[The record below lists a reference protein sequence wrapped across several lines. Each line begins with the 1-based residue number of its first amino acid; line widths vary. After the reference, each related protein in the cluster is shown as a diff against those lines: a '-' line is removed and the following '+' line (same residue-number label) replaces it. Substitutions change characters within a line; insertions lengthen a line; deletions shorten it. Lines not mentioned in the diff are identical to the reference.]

1 MPIVNLDPQGKPHLW
16 LKGFFLAP
24 LLALFT
30 CLFIAFRAIPPLK
43 GFAPPEYEYFPS
55 SADQPLFQT
64 QFVSN
69 GKSKSV
75 HCATVVEISEGR
87 LLAFWYGGS
96 SERNKDVCIYSSI
109 FDPQECKWSSER
121 ISITRKDAQQDLGRY
136 IKFLG
141 NPVVFKDEDA
151 KLWLFYVSVSVGGWS
166 GSAINMTTSSD
177 DGKTWAPSRRLI
189 TSPSFNIA
197 TLVKGAPFLFED
209 GTIGLPV
216 YHEFIGKFG
225 ELLRLDRQGNII
237 RKTRLSW
244 GRDAI
249 QPVIVPITQKTG
261 VGFMRYSGKTLP
273 RLLLVCTT
281 DGGVT
286 WSHPVKVDS
295 PNPNAAVASIR
306 LENGAILLIH
316 NNDEELRCD
325 MTLSYSEDNGN
336 SWRAIY
342 EFEKKDDENCQNPSP
357 GFSYPYI
364 IRTQNGDFHLL
375 YSWNSTHIKHVQ
387 FNLSWVKQKIWSQL
401 RQ

>member
-1 MPIVNLDPQGKPHLW
+1 MPIVKIESQGKPLLW
-16 LKGFFLAP
+16 LKGL
-24 LLALFT
+24 LLAILLTLFT
-30 CLFIAFRAIPPLK
+30 CLFIVFSSVPPLK

-55 SADQPLFQT
+55 SADEPLFKT
-64 QFVSN
+64 QFVSA
-69 GKSKSV
+69 GKTKAV
-75 HCATVVEISEGR
+75 HCATAVEISGGR
-87 LLAFWYGGS
+87 LLTFWYGGTH
-96 SERNKDVCIYSSI
+96 ERDPDICIYSSI
-109 FDPQECKWSSER
+109 FDPQECKWTSAR
-121 ISITRKDAQQDLGRY
+121 LLITRKDAQQDLGRQ

-141 NPVVFKDEDA
+141 NPVVIKDEDA
-151 KLWLFYVSVSVGGWS
+151 KLWLFYVSVSLGGWS
-166 GSAINMTTSSD
+166 GSSINMTTSSD
-177 DGKTWAPSRRLI
+177 EGKTWAPSRRLI
-189 TSPSFNIA
+189 TSPWVNLA

-225 ELLRLDRQGNII
+225 ELLRLDRDGNII

-244 GRDAI
+244 GRDAL
-249 QPVIVPITQKTG
+249 QPVIVPMTQKTG

-273 RLLLVCTT
+273 RLLLVRTA
-281 DGGVT
+281 DGGAT
-286 WSHPVKVDS
+286 WSYPVKVAV

-316 NNDEELRCD
+316 NNDGDLRCD

-336 SWRAIY
+336 TWRDIY
-342 EFEKKDDENCQNPSP
+342 EFEKEEGENCQDHSP

-387 FNLSWVKQKIWSQL
+387 FNLRWVKQKI
-401 RQ
+401 

>member
-1 MPIVNLDPQGKPHLW
+1 MPIVKIDSRGKPRLW
-16 LKGFFLAP
+16 LKGFLLAI

-30 CLFIAFRAIPPLK
+30 CLFIVFSAAPPLK

-55 SADQPLFQT
+55 SADKPLFQA
-64 QFVSN
+64 QFIPN
-69 GKSKSV
+69 GKTEAV
-75 HCATVVEISEGR
+75 HCATLVEISGGR

-96 SERNKDVCIYSSI
+96 HERDPDVCIYSSI
-109 FDPQECKWSSER
+109 FDPQECKWTSER
-121 ISITRKDAQQDLGRY
+121 LLISCKEAQEDLGRK

-141 NPVVFKDEDA
+141 NPVVIKDEDS
-151 KLWLFYVSVSVGGWS
+151 KLWLFYVSVSLGGWS
-166 GSAINMTTSSD
+166 GSAINLKTSSD
-177 DGKTWAPSRRLI
+177 EGKNWSPSRRLV
-189 TSPSFNIA
+189 TSPFFNLA

-225 ELLRLDRQGNII
+225 ELLRLDREGNII

-244 GRDAI
+244 GRHAL

-273 RLLLVCTT
+273 RLLLVRTT
-281 DGGVT
+281 DGGAT
-286 WSHPVKVDS
+286 WSHPVKVDV

-306 LENGAILLIH
+306 LESGAILLIH
-316 NNDEELRCD
+316 NNDADLRCD
-325 MTLSYSEDNGN
+325 MTLSYSEDDGN
-336 SWRAIY
+336 TWRVIY
-342 EFEKKDDENCQNPSP
+342 EFEKEEGESCQDHSP

-375 YSWNSTHIKHVQ
+375 YSWKSTHIKHVQ
-387 FNLSWVKQKIWSQL
+387 FNLRWVKQKI
-401 RQ
+401 